1 MGGCCT
7 KAKTNRQMEKRNIGE
22 WTEDLADKEAENK
35 NDIFSSGGE
44 YSDGADQ
51 EAAQRV
57 KDRSLAYGGTVSI
70 EKGGVKDD

>member
-7 KAKTNRQMEKRNIGE
+7 KAKTNRQMETRNIGE

-44 YSDGADQ
+44 
-51 EAAQRV
+51 
-57 KDRSLAYGGTVSI
+57 
-70 EKGGVKDD
+70 